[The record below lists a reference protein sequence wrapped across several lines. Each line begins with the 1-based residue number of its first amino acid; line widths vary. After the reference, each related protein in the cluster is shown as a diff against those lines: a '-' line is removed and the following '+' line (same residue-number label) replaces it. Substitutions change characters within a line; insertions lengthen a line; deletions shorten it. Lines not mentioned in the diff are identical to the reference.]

1 MLMWKNALKFA
12 GRYLLLLILYSFLSA
27 NLHFRYSELL
37 AAILAVAV
45 AGRFV
50 KFSVKGVFFAF
61 ICFNWIPPLLVYLW
75 NFVKGGASS
84 DLMVQAWPHFGLML
98 VQSFLAALTLSVFSY
113 IEQRLAGRK
122 NNATTTISGLS
133 CTLVFTTIALAPP
146 HSQTANSPQ
155 TLFPFIE
162 TISGTSVKFE
172 MIPIS
177 AGTISINKTAVE
189 IKPVWIGKTEV
200 TWDEYDVYMLKL
212 EASDNQKLGEL
223 DAIARPT
230 KPYGAP
236 DRGFG
241 HKGYPAL
248 SMTFHAAQE
257 YCRWLSIKTGRK
269 YRLPTEAEWEYACR
283 AGDAKKMSA
292 EILDKHAWFWDNAED
307 KTHPVATKQ
316 PNLWGLY
323 DMLGNAVEWVIGMD
337 GNPIVADG
345 SFKSKVDKLDC
356 GTRAMQ
362 VPFWNRTDPQM
373 PKSKWWLSDATFV
386 GFRIVCEP

>member
-1 MLMWKNALKFA
+1 MVMQLFKLKA
-12 GRYLLLLILYSFLSA
+12 RIRCRKSFWFYRCAISLSVVFFVPLFSQTLSPITETIPGSA
-27 NLHFRYSELL
+27 
-37 AAILAVAV
+37 
-45 AGRFV
+45 V
-50 KFSVKGVFFAF
+50 KFDML
-61 ICFNWIPPLLVYLW
+61 PLST
-75 NFVKGGASS
+75 GAT
-84 DLMVQAWPHFGLML
+84 
-98 VQSFLAALTLSVFSY
+98 FLD
-113 IEQRLAGRK
+113 K
-122 NNATTTISGLS
+122 NKI
-133 CTLVFTTIALAPP
+133 
-146 HSQTANSPQ
+146 
-155 TLFPFIE
+155 
-162 TISGTSVKFE
+162 
-172 MIPIS
+172 
-177 AGTISINKTAVE
+177 E
-189 IKPVWIGKTEV
+189 IKPFWIGKTEV

-212 EASDNQKLGEL
+212 DADDNPKLGEL

-257 YCRWLSIKTGRK
+257 YCRWLSIKTGKK

-283 AGDAKKMSA
+283 AGSTEKMSA

-316 PNLWGLY
+316 PNPWGIY
-323 DMLGNAVEWVIGMD
+323 DMLGNAVEWVVGND
-337 GNPIVADG
+337 GNPMVAGG
-345 SFKSKVDKLDC
+345 SFKSKAEQLHC

-362 VPFWNRTDPQM
+362 VPFWNRTDPQI